1 MIRQANLNDS
11 AAMTQIYNPFI
22 LDTCITF
29 EVDPV
34 DAAEMARRMG
44 DVAAAS
50 LPWLVV
56 EQDGKMAGYCYAHP
70 WMERAA
76 YQHTVESTIYL
87 APEFQRRGLGRQ
99 LYRAL
104 LAELKKRPVHAVIS
118 IIALPNPASV
128 GLHESLGFEK
138 VAHFREVG
146 RKFGGWIDVGYWQ
159 LMMEDWS

>member
-11 AAMTQIYNPFI
+11 AAMAQIYNPFI

-34 DAAEMARRMG
+34 DAAEMTRRMG

-146 RKFGGWIDVGYWQ
+146 RKFEGWIDVGYWQ
-159 LMMEDWS
+159 LMMEEWS